1 MSCLCLKMLGEMVY
15 SVCFQIKIKNVDN
28 FFVTLFLWWGIFP
41 DICANVDT
49 PTSALPVI
57 EKNQETARNNQTWL
71 VLSFFRTDVGLCVF
85 FFVSLQKI
93 K

>member
-1 MSCLCLKMLGEMVY
+1 MS
-15 SVCFQIKIKNVDN
+15 I
-28 FFVTLFLWWGIFP
+28 TFLWLCFCGGGFFLIFVQ
-41 DICANVDT
+41 NMDT
-49 PTSALPVI
+49 PTSAIPVI

-93 K
+93 NIYGAYFF